1 MIININNLKKIKSEF
16 PILLGKNFIS
26 KKNCEKL
33 INEITNAK
41 SFDDLIQG
49 GRNRINKGSKNFND
63 YLIKSKLSKKLY
75 KQFNTKLFYNK
86 LEEKFKNTF
95 KDCKWINTFKNKK
108 FLKKKYTKKKLMN

>member
-1 MIININNLKKIKSEF
+1 MK
-16 PILLGKNFIS
+16 
-26 KKNCEKL
+26 KL

-86 LEEKFKNTF
+86 LEEKFRNTF
-95 KDCKWINTFKNKK
+95 KDCKWINTFKPKK
-108 FLKKKYTKKKLMN
+108 FLKKIYKQKINEFKRTFKNDG

>member
-26 KKNCEKL
+26 KKNLEKL

-63 YLIKSKLSKKLY
+63 YLIKSKLSKNFISNLIQNY
-75 KQFNTKLFYNK
+75 FTINLR
-86 LEEKFKNTF
+86 KN
-95 KDCKWINTFKNKK
+95 
-108 FLKKKYTKKKLMN
+108 LKILLRIANGLILLSLKSF